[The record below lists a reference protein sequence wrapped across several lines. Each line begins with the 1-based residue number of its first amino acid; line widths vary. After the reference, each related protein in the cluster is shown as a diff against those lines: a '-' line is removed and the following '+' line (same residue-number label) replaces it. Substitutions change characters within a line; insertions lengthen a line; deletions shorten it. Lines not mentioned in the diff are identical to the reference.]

1 MEKKKSSSANPWDF
15 PPEADT
21 AAGLKMCLA
30 MIGTCEGPTFPA
42 VWSKAAFSSSTDP
55 SDRGRK
61 HSLLCD
67 FSETLCYWWVSL
79 NVNSSIMNFH
89 PTKTGGLQSEWPTEP
104 NNWIK
109 AQNGPKFK
117 PHETTDF
124 DHFKSTFKNI
134 YCNVYVYIYILCIYT
149 IYIYIYRYKH
159 MYVINLKI
167 YTWILSMYALSI
179 YNKSINILNLFK
191 Y

>member
-1 MEKKKSSSANPWDF
+1 MILVRFPNFEGSTTGWKKKSSSANPSDF

-30 MIGTCEGPTFPA
+30 MIGTCEGHTFPA

-67 FSETLCYWWVSL
+67 FSETLHYWWVSL
-79 NVNSSIMNFH
+79 NVNSSSMNFH
-89 PTKTGGLQSEWPTEP
+89 PTKTGGLQTEWPTES
-104 NNWIK
+104 NNWIR
-109 AQNGPKFK
+109 AQNGPRFK

-124 DHFKSTFKNI
+124 DHVKSTFMYI
-134 YCNVYVYIYILCIYT
+134 YSNVYVDIYIER
-149 IYIYIYRYKH
+149 YI
-159 MYVINLKI
+159 
-167 YTWILSMYALSI
+167 
-179 YNKSINILNLFK
+179 
-191 Y
+191 